1 MLADKYGRTF
11 KTLRVSLTN
20 ACNLFCN
27 YCTDQPASDK
37 ASQPES
43 NVLST
48 KEYIKIINGLHTRL
62 NLETVRLTGGE
73 PLLYKDIT
81 NLIEGIREI
90 GIRNVKLTTNAVFLK
105 EKAVPLKNAGITNI
119 NVSLDSLD
127 SESFFKISKRRN
139 LKKILEGIDHALAI
153 GIPVKLNTVVMKGMN
168 TDQILPLLE
177 FARERSIG
185 IRFLEVM
192 KMGHLHNSYQDLYF
206 SQEEM
211 LAKIAEQHQFIPM
224 DREHGATATYWI
236 TDKKQVFGIIANESH
251 PFCGDCNRLRLDSYG
266 NIYGC
271 LSNDN
276 GISIKDHSDNSLKLE
291 YSLKQALL
299 QKQDVQFAGS
309 AMSMRYIGG

>member
-1 MLADKYGRTF
+1 MLVDKYGRTF

-20 ACNLFCN
+20 VCNLFCN
-27 YCTDQPASDK
+27 YCTDQPATEK
-37 ASQPES
+37 TVIHES

-48 KEYIKIINGLHTRL
+48 NEYIKIIKGLHLKL

-73 PLLYKDIT
+73 PLLYKDIS
-81 NLIEGIREI
+81 NLIEEIREI
-90 GIRNVKLTTNAVFLK
+90 GIKKVKLTTNAVFLK
-105 EKAVPLKNAGITNI
+105 EKAVSLKNAGLSSI

-127 SESFFKISKRRN
+127 PESFFIISKRRN

-177 FARERSIG
+177 FARERSIS

-192 KMGHLHNSYQDLYF
+192 KMGHLHNSYHELYF
-206 SQEEM
+206 SREEI
-211 LAKIAEQHQFIPM
+211 LEKIGEQHQFIPM

-276 GISIKDHSDNSLKLE
+276 GISIKDHSDDPLKLE
-291 YSLKQALL
+291 YSLKQALS
-299 QKQDVQFAGS
+299 QKQEIQFEGS
-309 AMSMRYIGG
+309 VMSMRYIGG

>member
-1 MLADKYGRTF
+1 MLVDKYNRTF

-27 YCTDQPASDK
+27 YCTDQPATEK
-37 ASQPES
+37 TVNPEN

-48 KEYIKIINGLHTRL
+48 NEYIKIIKSLHLKL

-73 PLLYKDIT
+73 PLLYKEIS
-81 NLIEGIREI
+81 NLIEELREI
-90 GIRNVKLTTNAVFLK
+90 GIKKVKLTTNAVFLK
-105 EKAVPLKNAGITNI
+105 EKAVSLNNAGISSI

-127 SESFFKISKRRN
+127 PESFFKITKRRN
-139 LKKILEGIDHALAI
+139 LKKILDGIDHALAI
-153 GIPVKLNTVVMKGMN
+153 GISVKLNTVVMKGMN

-177 FARERSIG
+177 FAKERSIS
-185 IRFLEVM
+185 IRFLEIM
-192 KMGHLHNSYQDLYF
+192 KMGHLHNSYHDLYF
-206 SQEEM
+206 SQEEI
-211 LAKIAEQHQFIPM
+211 LEKIAEQHQFIPM

-236 TDKKQVFGIIANESH
+236 TDKKQIFGIIANESH

-276 GISIKDHSDNSLKLE
+276 GISIKDHSDDSLKLE
-291 YSLKQALL
+291 YSLKQALS
-299 QKQDVQFAGS
+299 QKQEIQFAGS
-309 AMSMRYIGG
+309 VMSMRYIGG

>member
-1 MLADKYGRTF
+1 MLVDKYNRTF

-27 YCTDQPASDK
+27 YCTDQPATEK
-37 ASQPES
+37 TVIPES

-48 KEYIKIINGLHTRL
+48 NEYIKIIKSLHLKL

-73 PLLYKDIT
+73 PLLYKDIN

-90 GIRNVKLTTNAVFLK
+90 GIKKIKLTTNAVILK
-105 EKAVPLKNAGITNI
+105 EKAVSLKNAGISSI

-127 SESFFKISKRRN
+127 PESFFKITKRRN

-177 FARERSIG
+177 FAKERSIS

-192 KMGHLHNSYQDLYF
+192 KMGHLHNSYHELYF
-206 SQEEM
+206 SQEEI
-211 LAKIAEQHQFIPM
+211 LEKIAEQHQFIPI
-224 DREHGATATYWI
+224 DREHGATATYWT

-251 PFCGDCNRLRLDSYG
+251 PFCGDCNRLRLDSFG

-276 GISIKDHSDNSLKLE
+276 GISIKEHSDDSLKLE
-291 YSLKQALL
+291 YSLKQALS
-299 QKQDVQFAGS
+299 QKQEIQFAGS
-309 AMSMRYIGG
+309 VMSMRYIGG